1 MFARVVVMI
10 TSHSLIS
17 DMSDENIVDII
28 EREKN
33 NIRMNITTTLIC
45 KYMCVYN
52 NV

>member
-1 MFARVVVMI
+1 MI